1 MNIFRYNIMT
11 RQTTAT
17 LLLIA
22 LGSATC
28 AGAAD
33 FVWTGAKDHDW
44 HTPANWNP
52 ASGVPGKDDHAIIA
66 NLTKATTIHLS
77 RETAVGALTFDPQ
90 SPHPCSIEGEA
101 LLLAGGAEVKFKPLA
116 KVGPDGSVTIACPIR
131 ISGRVGFSNENRWY
145 LGAERLSLTGP
156 ITGTGEIVIG
166 GVPEGTVTVS
176 GTNTGYTGSVTI
188 ESGSLQMAN
197 NDALGSGKSPVRML
211 GGQLN
216 LGSRVSCKRDFEYV
230 ADARWTGQTYC
241 DVSGPVSVN
250 KGVTWQITNGGGC
263 PTKLLAAVRG
273 EGNAHFVNNGTTIG
287 GADPNTLS
295 GVTTFGG
302 GRGETRLAKPKG
314 TAAVAGPVVL
324 SALGTLFWE
333 SDDQIADDAPFAF
346 SGKNP
351 TLALNGH
358 CEKLGPLDMQS
369 DGTID
374 LGSAEG
380 RLVFADS
387 SARTWKPQSALIIRN
402 GGKQRGTI
410 HFGSGDKGLTE
421 GQLAQI
427 GFTDPAGYPPGTY
440 TATLTPSGELVPTGR
455 MVEPVD
461 LPIDMSLKAYEA
473 RRALYDVPGLE
484 RLGGLGTP
492 LKPNMVISVFGD
504 SITWGGGLVK
514 NLQDGVRAGAGAKS
528 LGVRVINHGVNGAGA
543 RDIRDGQNSKN
554 HSGNQ
559 KPEPFAQTIATDK
572 ADVAVIYIG
581 VNDVWWKK
589 STPEEYGGMLR
600 ELITQAKANKTIPVL
615 ATLAILKDSP
625 IHPNPQCDV
634 YAEVMRKVGR
644 ETGTVV
650 VDLRAAFMACL
661 ANESVTVR
669 PGGSWTIDAHWLN
682 HDGVHTTGRADAL
695 LANLIA
701 QGIYEALAP
710 GQSK

>member
-1 MNIFRYNIMT
+1 MT
-11 RQTTAT
+11 RQTTTT
-17 LLLIA
+17 LWLIA
-22 LGSATC
+22 LGTATC
-28 AGAAD
+28 AQAAD

-52 ASGVPGKDDHAIIA
+52 ASGVPGKDDHAIISG
-66 NLTKATTIHLS
+66 LKADTVIKLD
-77 RETAVGALTFDPQ
+77 RETAVGSLTLDPQ
-90 SPHPCSIEGEA
+90 ARFQCKIEGER
-101 LLLAGGAEVKFKPLA
+101 LLLGDGARVNFKGLTKPGA
-116 KVGPDGSVTIACPIR
+116 DGSQTIACPVH
-131 ISGRVGFSNENRWY
+131 ISGRVQFSNENRWY

-197 NDALGSGKSPVRML
+197 KDALGSGKDPVRML
-211 GGQLN
+211 GGQLS
-216 LGSRVSCKRDFEYV
+216 LGSRISCTRDFVYL
-230 ADARWTGQTYC
+230 ANARWTGQTYC
-241 DVSGPVSVN
+241 DVGGTVTVN

-263 PTKLLAAVRG
+263 PTKLVAIVQG
-273 EGNAHFVNNGTTIG
+273 EGNVQFVNRGTTIV
-287 GADPNTLS
+287 GATANTLS

-302 GRGETRLAKPKG
+302 ESGETRLAKPEG
-314 TAAVAGPVVL
+314 VAAVAGPVVMN
-324 SALGTLFWE
+324 AMGTLLWE
-333 SDDQIADDAPFAF
+333 ANEQIADDAPFAF

-358 CEKLGPLDMQS
+358 CEKVGPLDMQS

-440 TATLTPSGELVPTGR
+440 TAKLTPSGELVPTGR

-484 RLGGLGTP
+484 HLGGLGTP

-514 NLQDGVRAGAGAKS
+514 NLQDGVRAGAGAKE
-528 LGVRVINHGVNGAGA
+528 LNLRVINHGFNGAGV
-543 RDIRDGQNSKN
+543 RDIRDGQNTKN
-554 HSGNQ
+554 HSGNR
-559 KPEPFAQTIATDK
+559 KPEPFAQTIAADK

-615 ATLAILKDSP
+615 ATLAMLKDSP
-625 IHPNPQCDV
+625 IQPNPQCDV

-682 HDGVHTTGRADAL
+682 HDGVHTTGRGDAL

-701 QGIYEALAP
+701 QGICEALAP

>member
-1 MNIFRYNIMT
+1 MPR
-11 RQTTAT
+11 TTIGT
-17 LLLIA
+17 LPP
-22 LGSATC
+22 
-28 AGAAD
+28 
-33 FVWTGAKDHDW
+33 TGIPRRACRAK
-44 HTPANWNP
+44 
-52 ASGVPGKDDHAIIA
+52 GDHAIIA

-197 NDALGSGKSPVRML
+197 KDALGSGKDPVRML
-211 GGQLN
+211 GGQLS
-216 LGSRVSCKRDFEYV
+216 LGSRISCTRDFVYL
-230 ADARWTGQTYC
+230 ANARWTGQTYC
-241 DVSGPVSVN
+241 DVGGTVTVN

-263 PTKLLAAVRG
+263 PTKLVAIVQG
-273 EGNAHFVNNGTTIG
+273 EGNVQFVNRGTTIV
-287 GADPNTLS
+287 GATANTLS

-302 GRGETRLAKPKG
+302 ESGETRLAKPEG
-314 TAAVAGPVVL
+314 VAAVAGPVVMN
-324 SALGTLFWE
+324 AMGTLLWE
-333 SDDQIADDAPFAF
+333 ANEQIADDAPFAF

-358 CEKLGPLDMQS
+358 CEKVGPLDMQS

-440 TATLTPSGELVPTGR
+440 TAKLTPSGELVPTGR

-484 RLGGLGTP
+484 HLGGLGTP

-514 NLQDGVRAGAGAKS
+514 NLQDGVRAGAGAKE
-528 LGVRVINHGVNGAGA
+528 LNLRVINHGVNGAGV
-543 RDIRDGQNSKN
+543 RDIRDGQNTKN
-554 HSGNQ
+554 HSGNR
-559 KPEPFAQTIATDK
+559 KPEPFAQTIAADK

-615 ATLAILKDSP
+615 ATLAMLKDSP
-625 IHPNPQCDV
+625 IQPNPQCDV

-682 HDGVHTTGRADAL
+682 HDGVHTTGRGDAL

-701 QGIYEALAP
+701 QGICEALAP